1 MLLHN
6 PHPHVLCSSRGTQE
20 QSLLLKASFFLFKV
34 VALKQAGR
42 KKIEPFVMLKLFR
55 ASSSTAHIRYFVL
68 EHLNE
73 QWLYKICAD
82 KPPTV

>member
-1 MLLHN
+1 
-6 PHPHVLCSSRGTQE
+6 
-20 QSLLLKASFFLFKV
+20 
-34 VALKQAGR
+34 
-42 KKIEPFVMLKLFR
+42 MLKLFR

-82 KPPTV
+82 KPPTVWPLFSSSKLRQPSEEGF